1 MSVSNISY
9 VNKGYAQDLQTAE
22 KLGNSY
28 NAAQNNLRA
37 AIENGDEKSIASAQ
51 MEYQKA
57 ERAMGVF
64 QAMLQ
69 SGKRLIDQI
78 IAAISGR

>member
-1 MSVSNISY
+1 MSVSNVSY

-22 KLGNSY
+22 NLGNRY
-28 NAAQNNLRA
+28 NAAQKNLSA
-37 AIENGDEKSIASAQ
+37 AIEKGDEKDIATAQ

-69 SGKRLIDQI
+69 SGKKLIDQI